1 MCVCVCQILCAHC
14 LQGRALRKGD
24 LVPLPLKIP
33 TGIVEG
39 VTVPPEWMPTY
50 SGESYLHFTGSS
62 FVASMCIAGCIGYRA
77 YLVDLH
83 ADPVTTAVFAVHLC
97 MASVN

>member
-1 MCVCVCQILCAHC
+1 MPETELCMYVCVCLNGCAHG

-39 VTVPPEWMPTY
+39 VTVPPHWKPIY
-50 SGESYLHFTGSS
+50 SGES
-62 FVASMCIAGCIGYRA
+62 C
-77 YLVDLH
+77 
-83 ADPVTTAVFAVHLC
+83 P
-97 MASVN
+97 